1 MALISI
7 GTINKKIIIP
17 ILGGLIKLVYRIMK
31 DLNPKK
37 EILNKNPF
45 LVSIYISL
53 GMTLSFIP
61 YLILKYKSK
70 KLIRNK
76 NDYIS
81 PIKAKKNKLILKYE
95 YYDIYERTKWNK
107 FKLILIS
114 TIFDFSQTIIV
125 CAFCIECVYNLWVF
139 DIIFISLFSYLLLKS
154 KLYKHQYF
162 SMIIIVILGFGLNI
176 IEYFKK
182 DVTNESKINIIE
194 ILAKFISEIFFSLN
208 IVLNKLNMEKNFCT
222 SYEICIWEGFINL
235 ILFVIILFIINKIG
249 ISISDIKYPDNFFE
263 YFNRFDINDFI
274 LSLVVIFISCFYNIF
289 ILVTYENFTPCHVLI
304 ILIINESYYYV
315 KINNNFLLNIIGF
328 FLLLIMLFIFLVFI
342 EIIEFNFFEF
352 SINTKK
358 NIGIRADS
366 DLSENFFSNELSLN
380 IIETNNEINDN
391 EEENIFN

>member
-7 GTINKKIIIP
+7 GTINKKLIIP
-17 ILGGLIKLVYRIMK
+17 ILGGLIKLFYRIMK

-95 YYDIYERTKWNK
+95 HYDIYERTKWNK

-235 ILFVIILFIINKIG
+235 ILFLIILFIINKIG
-249 ISISDIKYPDNFFE
+249 ISISDIKYTDNFSE
-263 YFNRFDINDFI
+263 YFNKFDINDFI

-304 ILIINESYYYV
+304 LLIINESYYYV

-342 EIIEFNFFEF
+342 EIVEFNFFEF